1 MAASPEQEE
10 HGIRGWLAHRKAEN
24 EREQDR
30 DDQYHAALARLRAGD
45 DSPQTLAELRQ
56 VADRRWQKDAHAT
69 LLAYSERLLAD
80 DVLSRDE
87 EARWEEVCDALG
99 VGSAELAAPE
109 FRALVGRV
117 SIAEINDGRLPE
129 LEPGTSHLITKRG
142 ETVHLETGA
151 ALLKEV
157 MDREFRGGSQGVS
170 IPIGLGVRYRT
181 NAFRGR
187 SVVVGSHL
195 ALADEGP
202 IIVSSKRIVFMGAR
216 KTMDTAYSKLAG
228 IDAFTDGIRIH
239 ASNRQ
244 TAPLFKVGIGGE
256 VVAATIQAAAQR
268 AM

>member
-1 MAASPEQEE
+1 MQEE
-10 HGIRGWLAHRKAEN
+10 HGLRGWFAHRKQEH
-24 EREQDR
+24 ERDQAR
-30 DDQYHAALARLRAGD
+30 DAQYRAALARLRGGD
-45 DSPQTLAELRQ
+45 DSPQTLAELRKL
-56 VADRRWQKDAHAT
+56 ADRRSQKEAREA
-69 LLAYSERLLAD
+69 LLAYSERLLVD

-87 EARWEEVCDALG
+87 ETHWEEVCDALG
-99 VGSAELAAPE
+99 CTAELAAPE
-109 FRALVGRV
+109 FRELTARV
-117 SIAEINDGRLPE
+117 SIAELNDGRLPE
-129 LEPGTSHLITKRG
+129 LAPGKSHLIAKRG
-142 ETVHLETGA
+142 EIVHLETGA
-151 ALLKEV
+151 ALMKEV

-181 NAFRGR
+181 SAFRGR

-216 KTMDTAYSKLAG
+216 KTIETPYSKLAG
-228 IDAFTDGIRIH
+228 IDVFTDGIRIH

-244 TAPLFKVGIGGE
+244 TTPLFKVGIGGE